1 MTSTSD
7 VILNGRKKSVDWSKF
22 GLGNEH
28 PRGGPLWREG
38 DAAYGTEGHQA
49 TNANELFAGEENANP
64 WWKTNFFLSQPV
76 LFGTWDGVFTSCLIN
91 IFGVIVFLRSGWIVA
106 QAGIIN
112 AVLMVFAT
120 VGVALISVLSAVG
133 ICERCRMESGGVYFL
148 MAHVLGSRLG
158 GAIGLLYVFGQAV
171 GCALFVL
178 GFGESMAGLVGL
190 GSSPWAQRGFASAAV
205 LLLGVINV
213 AGVKWV
219 VKLQFILLLILLLAG
234 LDFAVGSFIH
244 TDNRSGFEGWIS
256 NNFFENL
263 MPDYFDGY
271 NWFTV
276 FGVFFPT
283 ITGIMAGINMSGDLR
298 HPTTDIPHGTFAALS
313 TGTLLYFV
321 FVLFLGATCQ
331 RWALKTD
338 FMIAAK
344 VSAFRMLLLS
354 GLYVSS
360 MSSCLGAMYGTPRVL
375 QSIANENVIP
385 LIHFLGKGRGPNRVP
400 IYAMAAVAITTISF
414 TLLGDINSLAPIVT
428 MPFLMMYATVDYA
441 YFALA
446 QTFDIQNQREQRF
459 RTSQNGKAYGSTP
472 SLQQSEGSTDLDCL
486 FPERSHHRTYNIITS
501 SPSAEEPLPSVTV
514 HSKTGNWYSVLC
526 NRWLSLVGALIKIL
540 MMLLVHWGYALVNCG
555 VVFVIWV
562 YVGLV
567 NPAVKPGAASQFK
580 FFKWFHLTLLKVC
593 GKRGIDYEEIVV
605 TPLHPRLE
613 LTSDQLN
620 EENEDFANRQRFHQT
635 TSIRP
640 TGLNTEE
647 RYKEV
652 KLLR

>member
-1 MTSTSD
+1 MASRNEVAS
-7 VILNGRKKSVDWSKF
+7 NGNKKDVDWSKF
-22 GLGNEH
+22 GLGDDTFDETRF
-28 PRGGPLWREG
+28 RGVG
-38 DAAYGTEGHQA
+38 YGSDGHQP
-49 TNANELFAGEENANP
+49 TDANELFAGEENDNP
-64 WWKTNFFLSQPV
+64 WWKSNFFLSQPV

-112 AVLMVFAT
+112 AVLMVLAT
-120 VGVALISVLSAVG
+120 VGVAMISVLSAIG

-148 MAHVLGSRLG
+148 LAHVLGSRLG

-178 GFGESMAGLVGL
+178 GFGESVAGLFHL
-190 GSSPWAQRGFASAAV
+190 ESNAWAQRGFASAAV
-205 LLLGVINV
+205 LLLSVINV

-234 LDFAVGSFIH
+234 LDFAVGSFVH
-244 TDNRSGFEGWIS
+244 TDYKNGFQGWIS
-256 NNFFENL
+256 DNFKKNAFS
-263 MPDYFDGY
+263 DYFDDY

-298 HPTTDIPHGTFAALS
+298 NPATDIPHGTLAAVATC
-313 TGTLLYFV
+313 TGLYLI
-321 FVLFLGATCQ
+321 FVLFLGATCT
-331 RWALKTD
+331 REVLKTD

-344 VSAFRMLLLS
+344 VSAFRVLLLA

-385 LIHFLGKGRGPNRVP
+385 VIQILGKGRGPNRVP
-400 IYAMAAVAITTISF
+400 IYAMSVVAVVIVIF

-459 RTSQNGKAYGSTP
+459 RSSQNGKVYGSTP
-472 SLQQSEGSTDLDCL
+472 SVQQSECSSDLDTL
-486 FPERSHHRTYNIITS
+486 FPERSQHRTYTTIASTPSIEQQ
-501 SPSAEEPLPSVTV
+501 SPTV
-514 HSKTGNWYSVLC
+514 HSKRGSWYSSLC
-526 NRWLSLVGALIKIL
+526 NRWLSLMGALVKL
-540 MMLLVHWGYALVNCG
+540 AMMLLVRWDYAVANCA
-555 VVFVIWV
+555 VVFIIWV
-562 YVGLV
+562 YVGLA
-567 NPAVKPGAASQFK
+567 NPAVKPGVASQFK
-580 FFKWFHLTLLKVC
+580 FFRWLRITLLRLL
-593 GKRGIDYEEIVV
+593 GKRGIDYEEIVI
-605 TPLHPRLE
+605 PPQYPGLHLS
-613 LTSDQLN
+613 SDQLN
-620 EENEDFANRQRFHQT
+620 EDNEDFSYRQRFHQT
-635 TSIRP
+635 ASVQP
-640 TGLNTEE
+640 YGLDPDETYRN
-647 RYKEV
+647 V
-652 KLLR
+652 QLLR